1 MDQVIKKTK
10 NIPTDIELVNAEAL
24 IQKYEMAVEKIKELE
39 KRVDKLYRGSQEDEE
54 KKGIAATLEKIA
66 NLPE

>member
-1 MDQVIKKTK
+1 MDHVIKKTK
-10 NIPTDIELVNAEAL
+10 NIPTDTELANAEAL

-39 KRVDKLYRGSQEDEE
+39 KRVDKLYREAQENEE